1 MEQQSI
7 TSPLS
12 YNLGLELKYG
22 ENSTGVEEESD
33 RKADLMDNLYKER
46 LRL

>member
-7 TSPLS
+7 TNPLS
-12 YNLGLELKYG
+12 YNLELELKYG
-22 ENSTGVEEESD
+22 ENPTEVEEESD